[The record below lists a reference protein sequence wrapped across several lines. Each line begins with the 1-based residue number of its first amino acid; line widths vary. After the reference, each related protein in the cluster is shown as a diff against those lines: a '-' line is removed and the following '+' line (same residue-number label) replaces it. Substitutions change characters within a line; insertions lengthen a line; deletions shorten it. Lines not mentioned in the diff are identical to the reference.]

1 MDNLKIFIQTKVI
14 PKAMKNDR
22 DSNFDM
28 ETYQEMFQL
37 GLFSVGISKNFGGNE
52 KSVAEMIQIARL
64 LSSGSP
70 AINITF
76 VANVL
81 GQSPVALYGSE
92 ALQRKVFSSTVKNLE
107 LWSFGM
113 TERPVGSDIKKLQ
126 CRADETADGYVISGE
141 KCYITN
147 ASYARHFSVFAVL
160 YDQNG
165 QSKGVS
171 CFYVPGHS
179 SGIAIKETFTKIGMR
194 ESNTAR
200 IEFKNVHIPKENL
213 LGRPGEGFK
222 ILSHVI
228 ARSKTL
234 LAAGAVGLMDRSIE
248 LLCTKYSK
256 TYRNDTTLID
266 KPLLQHEIVRL
277 VTKKEAAWQL
287 TKYAAEQWD
296 QVGLASSM
304 QTSMAKVFASNTG
317 VEVSSRVAEL
327 FGAEGFLMDSEVAKL
342 YRDAKA
348 YEILEGSGPIQELII
363 IRQLFNDFKAQQK
376 VDAPIEQ
383 KKAS

>member
-1 MDNLKIFIQTKVI
+1 MDDLKMFVANSIRPKV
-14 PKAMKNDR
+14 MKNDR
-22 DSNFDM
+22 DCHFDM
-28 ETYQEMFQL
+28 ETYQDMFRL
-37 GLFSVGISKNFGGNE
+37 GLFSVGVPKAFGGSG
-52 KSVAEMIQIARL
+52 KSVAEMIRISRE

-70 AINITF
+70 AVSITF

-92 ALQRKVFSSTVKNLE
+92 ALQKKVFSSTVKNLE

-113 TERPVGSDIKKLQ
+113 TEQNVGSDIKKLQ
-126 CRADETADGYVISGE
+126 CRADETEEGYIISGE

-147 ASYARHFSVFAVL
+147 ASYARHFSVFATL
-160 YDQNG
+160 FDKQG
-165 QSKGVS
+165 QPKGVS
-171 CFYVPGHS
+171 CFYVPADCIGLE
-179 SGIAIKETFTKIGMR
+179 IQETFQKIGMR

-200 IEFKNVHIPKENL
+200 VAFRKVQIPKENL

-234 LAAGAVGLMDRSIE
+234 LAAGSVGLMDRSIE
-248 LLCTKYSK
+248 LLCAKYSK
-256 TYRNDTTLID
+256 TVRNETLLIE

-287 TKYAAEQWD
+287 TCHAAEQWD
-296 QVGLASSM
+296 QVGMASAM
-304 QTSMAKVFASNTG
+304 PTSIAKMFASNAG

-327 FGAEGFLMDSEVAKL
+327 CGAEGVLMESEVAKL

-363 IRQLFNDFKAQQK
+363 IRQLFSDLKGQQK
-376 VDAPIEQ
+376 NLSPI
-383 KKAS
+383 KKAG

>member
-1 MDNLKIFIQTKVI
+1 
-14 PKAMKNDR
+14 
-22 DSNFDM
+22 
-28 ETYQEMFQL
+28 
-37 GLFSVGISKNFGGNE
+37 
-52 KSVAEMIQIARL
+52 
-64 LSSGSP
+64 
-70 AINITF
+70 
-76 VANVL
+76 
-81 GQSPVALYGSE
+81 
-92 ALQRKVFSSTVKNLE
+92 
-107 LWSFGM
+107 M
-113 TERPVGSDIKKLQ
+113 TERAVGSDIKKLQ

-160 YDQNG
+160 YDQQG

-171 CFYVPGHS
+171 CFYVPGDS
-179 SGIAIKETFTKIGMR
+179 KGLVIQETFIKSGMR

-200 IEFKNVHIPKENL
+200 IEFQNVHIPKDNL

-248 LLCTKYSK
+248 LLCIKYSK
-256 TYRNDTTLID
+256 THRNETTLLE

-277 VTKKEAAWQL
+277 ATKKEAAWQL
-287 TKYAAEQWD
+287 TKHAAEQWD

-304 QTSMAKVFASNTG
+304 PTSMAKVFASNAG

-327 FGAEGFLMDSEVAKL
+327 CGAEGVLMDSEVAKL

-363 IRQLFNDFKAQQK
+363 IRQLFNDFKEQQK
-376 VDAPIEQ
+376 NVSHINE